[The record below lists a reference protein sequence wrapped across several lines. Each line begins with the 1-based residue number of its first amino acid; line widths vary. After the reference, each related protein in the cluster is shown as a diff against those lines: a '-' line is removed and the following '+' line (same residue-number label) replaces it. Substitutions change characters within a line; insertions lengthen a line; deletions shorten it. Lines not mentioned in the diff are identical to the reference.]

1 VKIAFL
7 SATQIERVDNPDTK
21 GATENSP
28 GVFRC
33 RNVDML
39 LEEVT
44 RAKAENDFVVVYIH
58 WGTEST
64 SELDWA
70 QKEQAPKIAAAGADL
85 IIGDHPHVL
94 QGITY
99 YGETPVIYSLGNFLF
114 NSKTLD
120 TCLVKVTLD
129 SESGALKN
137 FQFIPALQKD
147 CYTSLLAG
155 SEKDRVIRYMQSLS
169 PEVLIDG
176 NGFVTKP

>member
-1 VKIAFL
+1 MC
-7 SATQIERVDNPDTK
+7 
-21 GATENSP
+21 
-28 GVFRC
+28 C
-33 RNVDML
+33 R
-39 LEEVT
+39 
-44 RAKAENDFVVVYIH
+44 
-58 WGTEST
+58 GS
-64 SELDWA
+64 
-70 QKEQAPKIAAAGADL
+70 L
-85 IIGDHPHVL
+85 ITGKL
-94 QGITY
+94 
-99 YGETPVIYSLGNFLF
+99 PVIYSLGNFLF